1 MAKYKNAKQDF
12 AQAVSQLTQD
22 SGEKTIVDELKEKVE
37 EEVGELL
44 MEEKVQAEERK
55 SDTSEEVKNLEDV
68 TELTIGNDSDINAGN
83 ILTNT
88 PADEDEYNSDSNLDS
103 NSDNNSDIESDK
115 DLDKESDKVSGNS
128 SKNISKN
135 DSNTKSV
142 NNSNNIDKI
151 FNERIERSINMSGKG
166 LGELEK
172 EIHTNDEIL
181 GIGEDTTYIT
191 KGTTISGNIDSDG
204 DVEVLGRVDGNI
216 RCSGKLIVGGRVVG
230 DIDAG
235 DFYAESAN
243 ISGEIRSQGTV
254 KIGVGSV
261 TIGNISA
268 ETAVIAGA
276 VKGDIDIKDSVVI
289 DSTAIVVGNIK
300 SKSVQVN
307 SGAIVDGFCK
317 QVYSDTDIDKYFNSG
332 IEDLN

>member
-44 MEEKVQAEERK
+44 MEEKVQTEERK
-55 SDTSEEVKNLEDV
+55 SDTSEVVKNLEDV

-103 NSDNNSDIESDK
+103 NSDIESDK
-115 DLDKESDKVSGNS
+115 DLDKESDKVSGDS
-128 SKNISKN
+128 SKNKSKN
-135 DSNTKSV
+135 DSNNKSV
-142 NNSNNIDKI
+142 NNSNGIDKI

-191 KGTTISGNIDSDG
+191 KGTTISGNIDSDS

-216 RCSGKLIVGGRVVG
+216 RCTGKLIVGGRVVG

-317 QVYSDTDIDKYFNSG
+317 QVYSDTDLDKYFNSG

>member
-44 MEEKVQAEERK
+44 MEEKVQAKERK

-88 PADEDEYNSDSNLDS
+88 PADEDEYNSDS
-103 NSDNNSDIESDK
+103 NSDIESDK

>member
-44 MEEKVQAEERK
+44 MEEKVQTEERK
-55 SDTSEEVKNLEDV
+55 SDTSEEVNNLEDV

-83 ILTNT
+83 VLTNT

-103 NSDNNSDIESDK
+103 NSDIESDK
-115 DLDKESDKVSGNS
+115 DLVKESDKESDKVSGDS
-128 SKNISKN
+128 SKNKSKN
-135 DSNTKSV
+135 DSNNKSV

-151 FNERIERSINMSGKG
+151 FDERIERSINMSGKG

-216 RCSGKLIVGGRVVG
+216 RCTGKLIVGGRVVG

>member
-55 SDTSEEVKNLEDV
+55 SDTSEEGKNLEDV
-68 TELTIGNDSDINAGN
+68 TELTIGNDSDLNAGN
-83 ILTNT
+83 VLTNT

-103 NSDNNSDIESDK
+103 NSDIESDK